1 MPDSPTDIKGPD
13 GGEKP
18 DGGEGLRMAEA
29 PPLPV
34 TSRRCE
40 QPSAEGEDYAWE
52 TLREREF
59 RQRHTRPKVVD
70 APRSINWR
78 PIAFALVIGLVAA
91 GLLRWRTITAKPK
104 PVVIETPLEYH
115 KRQFLTALRGD
126 GSNAVPMQVRADR
139 MRFHQRALLSQGFLA
154 ERKFVFTNGA
164 AKASVAVNRIEGV
177 SMEYAMAE
185 PRGKD
190 VLAVI
195 APKDDMPAWESLMR
209 LSGAK

>member
-18 DGGEGLRMAEA
+18 DGGDGLRMAEA

-34 TSRRCE
+34 ASRRCE
-40 QPSAEGEDYAWE
+40 EPSAEGEDYAWE

-59 RQRHTRPKVVD
+59 RLRHSRRKVVD

-78 PIAFALVIGLVAA
+78 PLAFALVILLAA
-91 GLLRWRTITAKPK
+91 GAGLWRWRVTTKPK

-177 SMEYAMAE
+177 SMEYAMVE

-195 APKDDMPAWESLMR
+195 APKDDMPVWESLMR
-209 LSGAK
+209 LAGAK